1 MQKLK
6 FFLFSTLI
14 ICSVNFNAMNQN
26 HKFDINKFDEKSYL
40 QDLAKVPAANGR
52 DFVYHQLIE
61 SMIFIADLKKENS
74 ASQRRLTAENRILT
88 TTLLGLRKNLNEEK
102 TQNKDL
108 SDQNKSLQ
116 TLNTQLHN
124 RLKRSKAE
132 YYAKINAIIRLNK
145 ND

>member
-40 QDLAKVPAANGR
+40 QDLAKVPTANGR

-132 YYAKINAIIRLNK
+132 YYAKINAIISLNK